1 MVKWK
6 DINAVTFLQVSPRST
21 SPWPASCP
29 GLLPPQQ
36 ACRAVHTC
44 EVSNIRTIGT
54 KWCWSTFQW
63 ILWLRHHGRWFV
75 PIHPWPRR
83 TNVQHLKQARTRL
96 PSPRRDQRCWHS
108 RSAPT
113 SRESPAP
120 ASLSSLPH
128 GSSYEHGGWK
138 PSCPDGCCSAKMK
151 KVINSG
157 KIICLHNDAIVIF
170 RGRVSYE
177 VPWIHYDMGILQDYH
192 IQCKSVSHT
201 LFHTQTCLKCDS
213 GCAVFLSIVAIYW
226 NLRLRFHLSCF
237 LLDWLQI

>member
-6 DINAVTFLQVSPRST
+6 DVNAVTFLQVFPRST

-29 GLLPPQQ
+29 GLPPPQQ

-96 PSPRRDQRCWHS
+96 PSPRRDQRCWRS

-138 PSCPDGCCSAKMK
+138 PSCPDGCSSAIMR
-151 KVINSG
+151 KVIDSG
-157 KIICLHNDAIVIF
+157 KRISLHNDAIVIF
-170 RGRVSYE
+170 LGRVTYE
-177 VPWIHYDMGILQDYH
+177 ADSLYSKWLTGAMDPLWGMGILQDYH

-201 LFHTQTCLKCDS
+201 LFHLKSCNKCDS
-213 GCAVFLSIVAIYW
+213 GCAVLS
-226 NLRLRFHLSCF
+226 S
-237 LLDWLQI
+237 